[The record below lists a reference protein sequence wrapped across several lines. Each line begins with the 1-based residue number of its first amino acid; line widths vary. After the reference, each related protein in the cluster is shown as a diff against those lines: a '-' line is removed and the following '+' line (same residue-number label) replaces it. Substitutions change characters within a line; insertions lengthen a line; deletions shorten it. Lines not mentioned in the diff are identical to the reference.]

1 VKDVGQRPAPAAA
14 LRHALPYLRLF
25 RGKAFVVKAGGEAFA
40 DPATTRAVLEQVAV
54 LHQLGI
60 ATVLVHGGGPQTTE
74 VARALGAEPR
84 FAAGRRVTDERSL
97 EAAVMALNGR
107 VNTAILAACRALEL
121 PAVGLSGVD
130 AGLLRARRR
139 PPVLVEGERVDYGF
153 VGDLEQVDVE
163 PLRAVLAAGYL
174 PVVSPLAADREGTL
188 LNVNADG
195 AAGALAVALAAEK
208 LLFLT
213 GAPGVLERSDDPRSL
228 VSLTDLA
235 GLDRLREEG
244 ALGGGMLPKAEA
256 IRGALAGGVRRVHIL
271 GFAVPDAVLT
281 EVFTNEGCGT
291 MVVAD
296 LAALRAEAGGGGA
309 G

>member
-1 VKDVGQRPAPAAA
+1 MKDVGQRPAEVAA
-14 LRHALPYLRLF
+14 LRHAVPYLRLF
-25 RGKAFVVKAGGEAFA
+25 RGKTFVVKAGGEAFA
-40 DPATTRAVLEQVAV
+40 EEATARAVLEQVAI
-54 LHQLGI
+54 LHHLGI
-60 ATVLVHGGGPQTTE
+60 ATVLVHGGGPQTSE
-74 VARALGAEPR
+74 ISRALGVEPR

-107 VNTAILAACRALEL
+107 VNTGILAVCRALEV

-139 PPVLVEGERVDYGF
+139 PPVEVEGERVDYGF
-153 VGDLEQVDVE
+153 VGDLVEVDVR
-163 PLRAVLAAGYL
+163 PLAAVLAAGYL
-174 PVVSPLAADREGTL
+174 PVVSPLAADAAGAL

-195 AAGALAVALAAEK
+195 AASALAVALAAEK

-213 GAPGVLERSDDPRSL
+213 GAPGILARREDPRSL
-228 VSLTDLA
+228 VSLTDLP
-235 GLDRLREEG
+235 GLARLRGEG
-244 ALGGGMLPKAEA
+244 ALAGGMLPKAEA
-256 IRGALAGGVRRVHIL
+256 IETALRGGVRRVHIL
-271 GFAVPDAVLT
+271 SFALPDAVLT

-296 LAALRAEAGGGGA
+296 LTALRAEAGGGGS